1 MAVKLWGVCLFLFI
15 FTTGIFHCPL
25 FSPAQVKKKKET
37 KSSKINTRNEGNETK
52 KKK

>member
-25 FSPAQVKKKKET
+25 FSPAQVKKKKGDEIEQN
-37 KSSKINTRNEGNETK
+37 KYEKRR
-52 KKK
+52 